1 MAICEH
7 ANLGILAASSLRS
20 LCLQVCTRAIVL
32 RQKPFAQQMM
42 CCGACAGASLVS
54 LAEPVVQQLLGH
66 MDTTHLR
73 QQLRLHLPLMTH
85 GTASAAASSH
95 LRLAWSS
102 CNGFLQWL
110 QDEASR
116 VSDPLWYATSLTQRA

>member
-7 ANLGILAASSLRS
+7 ADLNILAAFSLRS
-20 LCLQVCTRAIVL
+20 LCLQVCTRVIVAKH
-32 RQKPFAQQMM
+32 KPLEQQMM

-54 LAEPVVQQLLGH
+54 LAQPVVQQLLARI
-66 MDTTHLR
+66 DTTHLH

-85 GTASAAASSH
+85 GTASAAASSR

-102 CNGFLQWL
+102 CNGLLQWL
-110 QDEASR
+110 RDEASR
-116 VSDPLWYATSLTQRA
+116 VSDPLW

>member
-7 ANLGILAASSLRS
+7 ANLGIIAAVRLRS
-20 LCLQVCTRAIVL
+20 LCLKVCTRGIVP

-54 LAEPVVQQLLGH
+54 LAQPVVQQLLARI
-66 MDTTHLR
+66 DTVHLH
-73 QQLRLHLPLMTH
+73 QQLRLRLPLMTH
-85 GTASAAASSH
+85 GAARAAASSR

-102 CNGFLQWL
+102 CNGLLQWL
-110 QDEASR
+110 RDEASR
-116 VSDPLWYATSLTQRA
+116 VSDPLW